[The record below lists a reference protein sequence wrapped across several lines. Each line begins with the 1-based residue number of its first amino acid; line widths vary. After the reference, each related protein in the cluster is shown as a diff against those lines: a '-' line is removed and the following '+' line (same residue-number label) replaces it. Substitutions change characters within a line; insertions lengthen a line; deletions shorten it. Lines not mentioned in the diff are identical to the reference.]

1 MLPLQ
6 GVQVTSLME
15 ELRSPHPNK
24 KTDLLLVSLS
34 SKNVFRYSAH
44 QNKLLFTLQ
53 NPMRSVLL
61 KSELFTTCNYSSIEV
76 KILEKIV
83 KPESLLFP
91 SLGVEAEW
99 EGVDSVGS
107 WKRPFGLV

>member
-6 GVQVTSLME
+6 GVQVTSLMQ
-15 ELRSPHPNK
+15 ELRSPHPNR
-24 KTDLLLVSLS
+24 KTDLLLISISLVRMS
-34 SKNVFRYSAH
+34 YSAH

-61 KSELFTTCNYSSIEV
+61 KFELFTTCNYSSIEV

-83 KPESLLFP
+83 KLEVP
-91 SLGVEAEW
+91 SI
-99 EGVDSVGS
+99 SISGS
-107 WKRPFGLV
+107 RS

>member
-1 MLPLQ
+1 
-6 GVQVTSLME
+6 ME
-15 ELRSPHPNK
+15 ELRSPHLNK
-24 KTDLLLVSLS
+24 KTDLLLVGLS
-34 SKNVFRYSAH
+34 SKNVFPYSAH

-83 KPESLLFP
+83 KPEVLSI
-91 SLGVEAEW
+91 
-99 EGVDSVGS
+99 SVSGS
-107 WKRPFGLV
+107 RG